1 MNATQPNDWF
11 ENRQFDDGVIGIG
24 EPGHD
29 EDVKSYL
36 VIGRD
41 LALLFDSG
49 MGVGNIKQVVERL
62 TDLPVLLV
70 NSHSH
75 WDHIGDSWRFERV
88 WVHEAEA
95 DDLRAGVGNERMRRA
110 LAPERLN
117 RPLPDGVDLQTFSIP
132 GVEPE
137 RTLHGG
143 ERIDLGGRTFVVV
156 TTGGH
161 SPGGITLVDEANGV
175 ALVADAVYAGALY
188 AHLDHSDPVVY
199 RETLR
204 RLADLAPSLKKLYP
218 SHNGY
223 PLPASFLTQVNDAN
237 ESIWSGRS
245 PDSIE
250 NGLERFQFDGFAM
263 LLPVGWRG

>member
-1 MNATQPNDWF
+1 
-11 ENRQFDDGVIGIG
+11 
-24 EPGHD
+24 
-29 EDVKSYL
+29 
-36 VIGRD
+36 
-41 LALLFDSG
+41 
-49 MGVGNIKQVVERL
+49 VERL

-75 WDHIGDSWRFERV
+75 WDHIGDSWRFDHV
-88 WVHEAEA
+88 WVHESEA
-95 DDLRAGVGNERMRRA
+95 DDLRAGMGNERMRRA

-117 RPLPDGVDLQTFSIP
+117 RPLPDGVDLQTFSTP

-143 ERIDLGGRTFVVV
+143 ERIDLGDRTFVVV
-156 TTGGH
+156 NTPGH

-218 SHNGY
+218 SHNRY

-237 ESIWSGRS
+237 ESFWSGRS
-245 PDSIE
+245 PDSVE

>member
-1 MNATQPNDWF
+1 
-11 ENRQFDDGVIGIG
+11 
-24 EPGHD
+24 
-29 EDVKSYL
+29 
-36 VIGRD
+36 
-41 LALLFDSG
+41 
-49 MGVGNIKQVVERL
+49 
-62 TDLPVLLV
+62 
-70 NSHSH
+70 
-75 WDHIGDSWRFERV
+75 
-88 WVHEAEA
+88 
-95 DDLRAGVGNERMRRA
+95 
-110 LAPERLN
+110 
-117 RPLPDGVDLQTFSIP
+117 
-132 GVEPE
+132 
-137 RTLHGG
+137 LHGG
-143 ERIDLGGRTFVVV
+143 ERIDLGDRTFVVV
-156 TTGGH
+156 NTPGH

-204 RLADLAPSLKKLYP
+204 SLADLAPSLKTLYP

-245 PDSIE
+245 PDSVE